1 MDRQKPGG
9 TGGCDGAVKQSPG
22 SYRSLP
28 GKNRQVVFGGANM
41 VGLLYRTV
49 FA

>member
-1 MDRQKPGG
+1 MDRQEPED
-9 TGGCDGAVKQSPG
+9 TAGCNGAVKQSPG

-28 GKNRQVVFGGANM
+28 GKNRQIGFGGANM
-41 VGLLYRTV
+41 VVLLYCVT